1 MIKRAHNFDVLTVLE
16 RHCEVACAKAWVN
29 SAINK
34 GAAKASAKALNG
46 VGELIMGG
54 YI

>member
-1 MIKRAHNFDVLTVLE
+1 MD
-16 RHCEVACAKAWVN
+16 

>member
-1 MIKRAHNFDVLTVLE
+1 VIQWADNFDVLTILQWH
-16 RHCEVACAKAWVN
+16 RKVASTKAWVD

-34 GAAKASAKALNG
+34 GATKASAQALHC
-46 VGELIMGG
+46 VGELIMGS

>member
-1 MIKRAHNFDVLTVLE
+1 MD
-16 RHCEVACAKAWVN
+16 

-34 GAAKASAKALNG
+34 GATKASAKALNG
-46 VGELIMGG
+46 VGELIMGS